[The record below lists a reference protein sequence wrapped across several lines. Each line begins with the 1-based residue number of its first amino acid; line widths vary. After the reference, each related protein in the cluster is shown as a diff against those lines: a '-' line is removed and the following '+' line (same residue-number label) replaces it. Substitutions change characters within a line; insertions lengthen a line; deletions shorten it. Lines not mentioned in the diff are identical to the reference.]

1 MKINMDIQQQI
12 KEELKRVII
21 ALGGEVKDDEIVLSP
36 SNTREH
42 GDYASNLAMRKA
54 KSFQTNPMVLAE
66 KIIAEFKL
74 EGVDHIEAAK
84 PGFLNFFL
92 KQDELGSIIKTIVN
106 DPQHYGDL
114 DLGKGIKVNIEYVSA
129 NPTGTLHLGHA
140 RGAALGDC
148 LARLYKKAGYDV
160 TREYYV
166 NDAGVQMDHLAE
178 SLMIRYLSLFGIERA
193 MPDDGYHGPEIIKL
207 AQELKEEIGDLY
219 VNEPESHLE
228 DFKKFGGDK
237 LLDAIKKDLHDFRV
251 DQDVY
256 TSEKA
261 IRNRG
266 DVEKVLEHLR
276 PFCYEQEGALWLD
289 TTKDGDDKDRV
300 LVKTDGNYTYLLPDI
315 AYHNDK
321 FNRGF
326 DLLIDMFGA
335 DHHGYIA
342 RLKSSQ
348 KDLGHNPEALN
359 VCLVQMVRLFKNG
372 EEFKMSKRTGN
383 AITMKELIDEVGVDS
398 VRYFFVSRSGTSHL
412 DFDID
417 LAKTL
422 GSENPVYYAQYTHAR
437 LCGIMK
443 NASSFYPIDYS
454 CSQLTSESEKDLLI
468 LLKDYTN
475 VIKNATL
482 ENEPYKV
489 TNYIHTLAQTIN
501 EFYTKCR
508 VIDDKNPEL
517 TRERLGLVE
526 ACRYVLASALNLI
539 AVEAPERM
547 VSSDKVENN

>member
-1 MKINMDIQQQI
+1 MDIQEQI
-12 KEELKRVII
+12 KQELKRVMSV
-21 ALGGEVKDDEIVLSP
+21 LGQEVSDAEIVLSP

-54 KSFQTNPMVLAE
+54 KAFQLPPMEVAT
-66 KIIAEFKL
+66 KIIGEFSL
-74 EGVDHIEAAK
+74 PGVDHIEACK

-92 KQDELGSIIKTIVN
+92 KQDELGSIIKKIVTEKE
-106 DPQHYGDL
+106 HYGDL
-114 DLGKGIKVNIEYVSA
+114 EIGKGIKVNIEYVSA

-148 LARLYKKAGYDV
+148 LARLYKKSGYDV

-166 NDAGVQMDHLAE
+166 NDAGVQIDHLAD
-178 SLMIRYLSLFGIERA
+178 SLQARYLQEFGIECDV
-193 MPDDGYHGPEIIKL
+193 PDDGYHGPEIIAL
-207 AQELKEEIGDLY
+207 AKELKEKVGDAY
-219 VNEPESHLE
+219 VKDIDAHTE
-228 DFKKFGGDK
+228 DFKDFGK
-237 LLDAIKKDLHDFRV
+237 ARLLDAIKEDLHQFRV

-256 TSEKA
+256 TSEKE
-261 IRNRG
+261 IRDRG
-266 DVEKVLEHLR
+266 DVEKVLEQLR
-276 PFCYEQEGALWLD
+276 PFCYEKEGALWLD

-300 LVKTDGNYTYLLPDI
+300 LIKSDGNYTYLLPDI

-326 DLLIDMFGA
+326 DLLIDLFGA

-348 KDLGHNPEALN
+348 KDLGHNPDALN
-359 VCLVQMVRLFKNG
+359 VTLVQMVRLFKDG
-372 EEFKMSKRTGN
+372 QEFKLSKRTGN
-383 AITMKELIDEVGVDS
+383 AITMKELIEEVGVDA

-437 LCGIMK
+437 LCGILN
-443 NASSFYPIDYS
+443 NAKAFFPLDYACSS
-454 CSQLTSESEKDLLI
+454 LTTDTEKDLLI
-468 LLKDYTN
+468 LLKDYPN
-475 VIKNATL
+475 VIKAATL
-482 ENEPYKV
+482 EMEPYKV
-489 TNYIHTLAQTIN
+489 TNYIHTLSQTIN

-508 VIDDKNPEL
+508 VIDDQNVIL
-517 TRERLGLVE
+517 TKERLGLVE
-526 ACRYVLASALNLI
+526 ACRDVLASALSLI
-539 AVEAPERM
+539 AVSSPERM
-547 VSSDKVENN
+547 VSSEKAEN

>member
-1 MKINMDIQQQI
+1 MDIQEQI
-12 KEELKRVII
+12 KQELKRVMSV
-21 ALGGEVKDDEIVLSP
+21 LGQEVSDAEIVLSP

-54 KSFQTNPMVLAE
+54 KAFQLPPMEVAT
-66 KIIAEFKL
+66 KIIGEFSIP
-74 EGVDHIEAAK
+74 GVDHIEACK

-92 KQDELGSIIKTIVN
+92 KQDELGSIIKKIVTEKE
-106 DPQHYGDL
+106 HYGDL
-114 DLGKGIKVNIEYVSA
+114 EIGKGIKVNIEYVSA

-148 LARLYKKAGYDV
+148 LARLYKKSGYDV

-166 NDAGVQMDHLAE
+166 NDAGVQIDHLAD
-178 SLMIRYLSLFGIERA
+178 SLKARYLQEFGIECDV
-193 MPDDGYHGPEIIKL
+193 PDDGYHGPEIITL
-207 AQELKEEIGDLY
+207 AKELKEKVGDAY
-219 VNEPESHLE
+219 VKDIDAHTE
-228 DFKKFGGDK
+228 DFKDFGK
-237 LLDAIKKDLHDFRV
+237 ARLLDAIKEDLHQFRV

-256 TSEKA
+256 TSEKE
-261 IRNRG
+261 IRDRG
-266 DVEKVLEHLR
+266 DVEKVLEQLR
-276 PFCYEQEGALWLD
+276 PFCYEKEGALWLD

-300 LVKTDGNYTYLLPDI
+300 LIKSDGNYTYLLPDI

-326 DLLIDMFGA
+326 DLLIDLFGA

-348 KDLGHNPEALN
+348 KDLGHNPDALN
-359 VCLVQMVRLFKNG
+359 VTLVQMVRLFKDG
-372 EEFKMSKRTGN
+372 QEFKMSKRTGN
-383 AITMKELIDEVGVDS
+383 AITMKELIEEVGVDA

-437 LCGIMK
+437 LCGILN
-443 NASSFYPIDYS
+443 NAKAFFPLDYACSS
-454 CSQLTSESEKDLLI
+454 LTTDTEKDLLI
-468 LLKDYTN
+468 LLKDYPN
-475 VIKNATL
+475 VIKAATL
-482 ENEPYKV
+482 EMEPYKV
-489 TNYIHTLAQTIN
+489 TNYIHTLSQTIN

-508 VIDDKNPEL
+508 VIDDQNVIL
-517 TRERLGLVE
+517 TKERLGLVE
-526 ACRYVLASALNLI
+526 ACRDVLASALSLI
-539 AVEAPERM
+539 AVSSPERM
-547 VSSDKVENN
+547 VSSEKAEN

>member
-1 MKINMDIQQQI
+1 MDIQEQI
-12 KEELKRVII
+12 KQELKRVMSV
-21 ALGGEVKDDEIVLSP
+21 LGQEVSDAEIVLSP

-54 KSFQTNPMVLAE
+54 KAFQLPPMEVAT
-66 KIIAEFKL
+66 KIISEFSL
-74 EGVDHIEAAK
+74 PGVDHIEACK

-92 KQDELGSIIKTIVN
+92 KQDELGSIIKKIVTEKE
-106 DPQHYGDL
+106 HYGDL
-114 DLGKGIKVNIEYVSA
+114 EIGKGIKVNIEYVSA

-148 LARLYKKAGYDV
+148 LARLYKKSGYDV

-166 NDAGVQMDHLAE
+166 NDAGVQIDHLAD
-178 SLMIRYLSLFGIERA
+178 SLKARYLQEFGIECDV
-193 MPDDGYHGPEIIKL
+193 PDDGYHGPEIIAL
-207 AQELKEEIGDLY
+207 AKELKEKVGDAY
-219 VNEPESHLE
+219 VKDIDAHTE
-228 DFKKFGGDK
+228 DFKDFGK
-237 LLDAIKKDLHDFRV
+237 ARLLDAIKEDLHQFRV

-256 TSEKA
+256 TSEKE
-261 IRNRG
+261 IRDRG
-266 DVEKVLEHLR
+266 DVEKVLEQLR
-276 PFCYEQEGALWLD
+276 PFCYEKEGALWLD

-300 LVKTDGNYTYLLPDI
+300 LIKSDGNYTYLLPDI

-326 DLLIDMFGA
+326 DLLIDLFGA

-348 KDLGHNPEALN
+348 KDLGHNPDALN
-359 VCLVQMVRLFKNG
+359 VTLVQMVRLFKDG
-372 EEFKMSKRTGN
+372 QEFKMSKRTGN
-383 AITMKELIDEVGVDS
+383 AITMKELIEEVGVDA

-437 LCGIMK
+437 LCGILN
-443 NASSFYPIDYS
+443 NAKAFFPLAYACSS
-454 CSQLTSESEKDLLI
+454 LTTDTEKDLLI
-468 LLKDYTN
+468 LLKDYPN
-475 VIKNATL
+475 VIKAATL
-482 ENEPYKV
+482 EMEPYKV
-489 TNYIHTLAQTIN
+489 TNYIHTLSQTIN

-508 VIDDKNPEL
+508 VIDDQNVIL
-517 TRERLGLVE
+517 TKERLGLVE
-526 ACRYVLASALNLI
+526 ACRDVLASALSLI
-539 AVEAPERM
+539 AVSSPERM
-547 VSSDKVENN
+547 VSSEKAEN

>member
-1 MKINMDIQQQI
+1 MDIQQKI
-12 KEELKRVII
+12 KEELKRVVLE
-21 ALGGEVKDDEIVLSP
+21 LGVEVKDDEIVLSP

-42 GDYASNLAMRKA
+42 GDYASNLAMRKCKA
-54 KSFQTNPMVLAE
+54 FQKNPMEVAE
-66 KIIAEFKL
+66 AIIAKFSL
-74 EGVDHIEAAK
+74 EGVDHIEACK

-92 KQDELGSIIKTIVN
+92 KMDELGSVIKTIVS
-106 DPQHYGDL
+106 DPENYGSL
-114 DLGKGIKVNIEYVSA
+114 NLGKGKKVNIEYVSA

-148 LARLYKKAGYDV
+148 LARLYKKSGYDV

-178 SLMIRYLSLFGIERA
+178 SLMIRYLEQFGIEDRV
-193 MPDDGYHGPEIIKL
+193 MPDDGYHGPEIIAL
-207 AQELKEEIGDLY
+207 AKELKDSIGDAY
-219 VNEPESHLE
+219 VNDPDTHLE
-228 DFKKFGGDK
+228 DFKKYGGK
-237 LLDAIKKDLHDFRV
+237 RLLDAIKSDLHEFRV

-261 IRNRG
+261 IRQRG
-266 DVEKVLEHLR
+266 DVEKVLEELK
-276 PFCYEQEGALWLD
+276 PYCYEQDGALWLN

-300 LVKTDGNYTYLLPDI
+300 LVKSDGNYTYLLPDI

-326 DLLIDMFGA
+326 DMLIDMFGA

-383 AITMKELIDEVGVDS
+383 AISMKELVEEVGVDA

-443 NASSFYPIDYS
+443 NAKDFYPVDYS
-454 CSQLTSESEKDLLI
+454 SALLTTESEKNLLI
-468 LLKDYTN
+468 LLKSYSD
-475 VIKNATL
+475 VIKNATE

-489 TNYIHTLAQTIN
+489 TNFIHTLAQSIN

-508 VIDDKNPEL
+508 VIDDKNVEL
-517 TRERLGLVE
+517 TKERLGLVE
-526 ACRYVLASALNLI
+526 ACKDVLASALNLI
-539 AVEAPERM
+539 AVDAPERM
-547 VSSDKVENN
+547 VSSEKSE

>member
-1 MKINMDIQQQI
+1 MDIQEQI
-12 KEELKRVII
+12 KQELKRVMSV
-21 ALGGEVKDDEIVLSP
+21 LGQEVSDAEIVLSP

-54 KSFQTNPMVLAE
+54 KAFQLPPMEVAT
-66 KIIAEFKL
+66 KIISEFSL
-74 EGVDHIEAAK
+74 PGVDHIEACK

-92 KQDELGSIIKTIVN
+92 KQDELGSIIKKIVTEKE
-106 DPQHYGDL
+106 HYGDL
-114 DLGKGIKVNIEYVSA
+114 EIGKGIKVNIEYVSA

-148 LARLYKKAGYDV
+148 LARLYKKSGYDV

-166 NDAGVQMDHLAE
+166 NDAGVQIDHLAD
-178 SLMIRYLSLFGIERA
+178 SLKARYLQEFGIECDV
-193 MPDDGYHGPEIIKL
+193 PDDGYHGPEIIVL
-207 AQELKEEIGDLY
+207 AKELKEKVGDAY
-219 VNEPESHLE
+219 VKDIDAHTE
-228 DFKKFGGDK
+228 DFKDFGK
-237 LLDAIKKDLHDFRV
+237 ARLLDAIKEDLHQFRV

-256 TSEKA
+256 TSEKE
-261 IRNRG
+261 IRDRG
-266 DVEKVLEHLR
+266 DVEKVLEQLR
-276 PFCYEQEGALWLD
+276 PFCYEKEGALWLD

-300 LVKTDGNYTYLLPDI
+300 LIKSDGNYTYLLPDI

-326 DLLIDMFGA
+326 DLLIDLFGA

-348 KDLGHNPEALN
+348 KDLGHNPDALN
-359 VCLVQMVRLFKNG
+359 VTLVQMVRLFKDG
-372 EEFKMSKRTGN
+372 QEFKMSKRTGN
-383 AITMKELIDEVGVDS
+383 AITMKELIEEVGVDA

-437 LCGIMK
+437 LCGILN
-443 NASSFYPIDYS
+443 NAKAFFPLDYACSS
-454 CSQLTSESEKDLLI
+454 LTTDTEKDLLI
-468 LLKDYTN
+468 LLKDYPN
-475 VIKNATL
+475 VIKAATL
-482 ENEPYKV
+482 EMEPYKV
-489 TNYIHTLAQTIN
+489 TNYIHTLSQTIN

-508 VIDDKNPEL
+508 VIDDQNVIL
-517 TRERLGLVE
+517 TKERLGLVE
-526 ACRYVLASALNLI
+526 ACRDVLASALSLI
-539 AVEAPERM
+539 AVSSPERM
-547 VSSDKVENN
+547 VSSEKAEN

>member
-1 MKINMDIQQQI
+1 MDIQQKI
-12 KEELKRVII
+12 KDELKRVIVK
-21 ALGGEVKDDEIVLSP
+21 LGGEVEDKEIVLSP
-36 SNTREH
+36 SDTREH

-54 KSFQTNPMVLAE
+54 KVFHKNSMDLAND
-66 KIIAEFKL
+66 IIAEFSL
-74 EGVDHIEAAK
+74 DGVDHIEACR

-92 KQDELGSIIKTIVN
+92 KQDELGSIIKTIVSN
-106 DPQHYGDL
+106 PEHYGEL
-114 DLGKGIKVNIEYVSA
+114 DMGKGIKVDIEYVSA

-178 SLMIRYLSLFGIERA
+178 SLMVRYLEEFSQDA
-193 MPDDGYHGPEIIKL
+193 KMPEDGYHGPEIIAL
-207 AQELKEEIGDLY
+207 AKELKEKVGDSYLAD
-219 VNEPESHLE
+219 PESHLE
-228 DFKKFGGDK
+228 DFKRFGGMK

-261 IRNRG
+261 IRQRG
-266 DVEKVLEHLR
+266 DVEKVLQQLK
-276 PFCYEQEGALWLD
+276 PFCYEQDGALWLN

-300 LVKTDGNYTYLLPDI
+300 LVKSDGNYTYLLPDI

-326 DLLIDMFGA
+326 DLLIDLFGA

-348 KDLGHNPEALN
+348 KDLGHNPDALH
-359 VCLVQMVRLFKNG
+359 VSLVQMVRLFKNG

-383 AITMKELIDEVGVDS
+383 AISMKELVEEVGVDA

-437 LCGIMK
+437 LCGIMN
-443 NASSFYPIDYS
+443 NAKDFYPIDYS
-454 CSQLTSESEKDLLI
+454 SSLLVSESEKNLLI
-468 LLKDYTN
+468 LLKGYSD
-475 VIKNATL
+475 VIKSATI

-489 TNYIHTLAQTIN
+489 TNYIHTLAQSIN

-508 VIDDKNPEL
+508 VIDSQNVEL
-517 TRERLGLVE
+517 TKERLGLVE
-526 ACRYVLASALNLI
+526 ACKDVLASALDLI
-539 AVEAPERM
+539 AVSAPERM
-547 VSSDKVENN
+547 VSAEKAE

>member
-1 MKINMDIQQQI
+1 MDIQEQI
-12 KEELKRVII
+12 KQELKRVMSV
-21 ALGGEVKDDEIVLSP
+21 LGQEVSDAEIVLSP

-54 KSFQTNPMVLAE
+54 KAFQLPPMEVAT
-66 KIIAEFKL
+66 KIISEFSL
-74 EGVDHIEAAK
+74 PGVDHIEACK

-92 KQDELGSIIKTIVN
+92 KQDELGSIIKKIVTEKE
-106 DPQHYGDL
+106 HYGDL
-114 DLGKGIKVNIEYVSA
+114 EIGKGIKVNIEYVSA

-148 LARLYKKAGYDV
+148 LARLYKKSGYDV

-166 NDAGVQMDHLAE
+166 NDAGVQIDHLAD
-178 SLMIRYLSLFGIERA
+178 SLKARYLQEFGIECA
-193 MPDDGYHGPEIIKL
+193 VPDDGYHGPEIIAL
-207 AQELKEEIGDLY
+207 AKELKEKVGDAY
-219 VNEPESHLE
+219 VKDIDAHTE
-228 DFKKFGGDK
+228 DFKDFGK
-237 LLDAIKKDLHDFRV
+237 ARLLDAIKEDLHQFRV

-256 TSEKA
+256 TSEKE
-261 IRNRG
+261 IRDRG
-266 DVEKVLEHLR
+266 DVEKVLEQLR
-276 PFCYEQEGALWLD
+276 PFCYEKEGALWLD

-300 LVKTDGNYTYLLPDI
+300 LIKSDGNYTYLLPDI

-326 DLLIDMFGA
+326 DLLIDLFGA

-348 KDLGHNPEALN
+348 KDLGHNPDALN
-359 VCLVQMVRLFKNG
+359 VTLVQMVRLFKDG
-372 EEFKMSKRTGN
+372 QEFKMSKRTGN
-383 AITMKELIDEVGVDS
+383 AITMKELIEEVGVDA

-437 LCGIMK
+437 LCGILN
-443 NASSFYPIDYS
+443 NAKAFFPLDYACSS
-454 CSQLTSESEKDLLI
+454 LTTDTEKDLLI
-468 LLKDYTN
+468 LLKDYPN
-475 VIKNATL
+475 VIKAATL
-482 ENEPYKV
+482 EMEPYKV
-489 TNYIHTLAQTIN
+489 TNYIHTLSQTIN

-508 VIDDKNPEL
+508 VIDDQNVIL
-517 TRERLGLVE
+517 TKERLGLVE
-526 ACRYVLASALNLI
+526 ACRDVLASALSLI
-539 AVEAPERM
+539 AVSSPERM
-547 VSSDKVENN
+547 VSSEKAEN

>member
-1 MKINMDIQQQI
+1 MDIQEQI
-12 KEELKRVII
+12 KQELKRVMSV
-21 ALGGEVKDDEIVLSP
+21 LGQEVSDAEIVLSP

-54 KSFQTNPMVLAE
+54 KAFQLPPMEVAT
-66 KIIAEFKL
+66 KIISEFSL
-74 EGVDHIEAAK
+74 PGVDHIEACK

-92 KQDELGSIIKTIVN
+92 KQDELGSIIKKIVTEKE
-106 DPQHYGDL
+106 HYGDL
-114 DLGKGIKVNIEYVSA
+114 EIGKGIKVNIEYVSA

-148 LARLYKKAGYDV
+148 LARLYKKSGYDV

-166 NDAGVQMDHLAE
+166 NDAGVQIDHLAD
-178 SLMIRYLSLFGIERA
+178 SLKARYLQEFGIECDV
-193 MPDDGYHGPEIIKL
+193 PDDGYHGPEIIAL
-207 AQELKEEIGDLY
+207 AKELKEKVGDAY
-219 VNEPESHLE
+219 VKDIDAHTE
-228 DFKKFGGDK
+228 DFKDFGK
-237 LLDAIKKDLHDFRV
+237 ARLLDAIKEDLHQFRV

-256 TSEKA
+256 TSEKE
-261 IRNRG
+261 IRDRG
-266 DVEKVLEHLR
+266 DVEKVLEQLR
-276 PFCYEQEGALWLD
+276 PFCYEKEGALWLD

-300 LVKTDGNYTYLLPDI
+300 LIKSDGNYTYLLPDI

-326 DLLIDMFGA
+326 DLLIDLFGA

-348 KDLGHNPEALN
+348 KDLGHNPDALN
-359 VCLVQMVRLFKNG
+359 VTLVQMVRLFKDG
-372 EEFKMSKRTGN
+372 QEFKMSKRTGN
-383 AITMKELIDEVGVDS
+383 AITMKELIEEVGVDA

-437 LCGIMK
+437 LFGILN
-443 NASSFYPIDYS
+443 NAKAFFPLDYACSS
-454 CSQLTSESEKDLLI
+454 LTTDTEKDLLI
-468 LLKDYTN
+468 LLKDYPN
-475 VIKNATL
+475 VIKAATL
-482 ENEPYKV
+482 EMEPYKV
-489 TNYIHTLAQTIN
+489 TNYIHTLSQTIN

-508 VIDDKNPEL
+508 VIDDQNVIL
-517 TRERLGLVE
+517 TKERLGLVE
-526 ACRYVLASALNLI
+526 ACRDVLASALSLI
-539 AVEAPERM
+539 AVSSPERM
-547 VSSDKVENN
+547 VSSEKAEN

>member
-1 MKINMDIQQQI
+1 MDIQEQI
-12 KEELKRVII
+12 KQELKRVMSV
-21 ALGGEVKDDEIVLSP
+21 LGQEVSDAEIVLSP

-54 KSFQTNPMVLAE
+54 KAFQLPPMEVAT
-66 KIIAEFKL
+66 KIISEFSL
-74 EGVDHIEAAK
+74 PGVDHIEACK

-92 KQDELGSIIKTIVN
+92 KQDELGSIIKKIVTEKE
-106 DPQHYGDL
+106 HYGDL
-114 DLGKGIKVNIEYVSA
+114 EIGKGIKVNIEYVSA

-148 LARLYKKAGYDV
+148 LARLYKKSGYDV

-166 NDAGVQMDHLAE
+166 NDAGVQIDHLAD
-178 SLMIRYLSLFGIERA
+178 SLKARYLQEFGIECDV
-193 MPDDGYHGPEIIKL
+193 PDDGYHGPEIIAL
-207 AQELKEEIGDLY
+207 AKELKEKVGDAY
-219 VNEPESHLE
+219 VKDIDAHTE
-228 DFKKFGGDK
+228 DFKDFGK
-237 LLDAIKKDLHDFRV
+237 ARLLDAIKEDLHQFRV

-256 TSEKA
+256 TSEKE
-261 IRNRG
+261 IRDRG
-266 DVEKVLEHLR
+266 DVEKVLEQLR
-276 PFCYEQEGALWLD
+276 PFCYEKEGALWLD

-300 LVKTDGNYTYLLPDI
+300 LIKSDGNYTYLLPDI

-326 DLLIDMFGA
+326 DLLIDLFGA

-348 KDLGHNPEALN
+348 KDLGHNPDALN
-359 VCLVQMVRLFKNG
+359 VTLVQMVRLFKDG
-372 EEFKMSKRTGN
+372 QEFKMSKRTGN
-383 AITMKELIDEVGVDS
+383 AITMKELIEEVCVDA

-437 LCGIMK
+437 LCGILN
-443 NASSFYPIDYS
+443 NAKAFFPLDYACSS
-454 CSQLTSESEKDLLI
+454 LTTDTEKDLLI
-468 LLKDYTN
+468 LLKDYPN
-475 VIKNATL
+475 VIKAATL
-482 ENEPYKV
+482 EMEPYKV
-489 TNYIHTLAQTIN
+489 TNYIHTLSQTIN

-508 VIDDKNPEL
+508 VIDDQNVIL
-517 TRERLGLVE
+517 TKERLGLVE
-526 ACRYVLASALNLI
+526 ACRDVLASALSLI
-539 AVEAPERM
+539 AVSSPERM
-547 VSSDKVENN
+547 VSSEKAEN

>member
-1 MKINMDIQQQI
+1 MDIQQKI
-12 KEELKRVII
+12 KDELKRVIVK
-21 ALGGEVKDDEIVLSP
+21 LGGEVEDKEIVLSP
-36 SNTREH
+36 SDTREH

-54 KSFQTNPMVLAE
+54 KVFHKNSMDLAND
-66 KIIAEFKL
+66 IIAEFSL
-74 EGVDHIEAAK
+74 DGVDHIEACR

-92 KQDELGSIIKTIVN
+92 KQDELGSIIKTIVSN
-106 DPQHYGDL
+106 PEHYGEL
-114 DLGKGIKVNIEYVSA
+114 DMGKGIKVDIEYVSA

-178 SLMIRYLSLFGIERA
+178 SLMVRYLEEFSQDA
-193 MPDDGYHGPEIIKL
+193 KMPEDGYHGPEIIAL
-207 AQELKEEIGDLY
+207 AKELKEKVGDSYLAD
-219 VNEPESHLE
+219 PESHLE
-228 DFKKFGGDK
+228 DFKQFGGMK

-261 IRNRG
+261 IRQRG
-266 DVEKVLEHLR
+266 DVEKVLQQLK
-276 PFCYEQEGALWLD
+276 PFCYEQDGALWLN

-300 LVKTDGNYTYLLPDI
+300 LVKSDGNYTYLLPDI

-326 DLLIDMFGA
+326 DLLIDLFGA

-348 KDLGHNPEALN
+348 KDLGHNPDALH
-359 VCLVQMVRLFKNG
+359 VSLVQMVRLFKNG

-383 AITMKELIDEVGVDS
+383 AISMKELVEEVGVDA

-437 LCGIMK
+437 LCGIMN
-443 NASSFYPIDYS
+443 NAKDFYPIDYS
-454 CSQLTSESEKDLLI
+454 SSLLVSESEKNLLI
-468 LLKDYTN
+468 LLKGYSD
-475 VIKNATL
+475 VIKSATI

-489 TNYIHTLAQTIN
+489 TNYIHTLAQSIN

-508 VIDDKNPEL
+508 VIDSQNVEL
-517 TRERLGLVE
+517 TKERLGLVE
-526 ACRYVLASALNLI
+526 ACKDVLASALDLI
-539 AVEAPERM
+539 AVFAPERM
-547 VSSDKVENN
+547 VSAEKAE

>member
-1 MKINMDIQQQI
+1 MDIQQKI
-12 KEELKRVII
+12 KDELKRVII
-21 ALGGEVKDDEIVLSP
+21 KLGGEVEDKEIVLSP
-36 SNTREH
+36 SDTREH
-42 GDYASNLAMRKA
+42 GDYASNLAMRKS
-54 KSFQTNPMVLAE
+54 KVFHKNPMDLAND
-66 KIIAEFKL
+66 IIAEFSVD
-74 EGVDHIEAAK
+74 GVDHIEACK

-92 KQDELGSIIKTIVN
+92 KQDELGSIIKAIVSN
-106 DPQHYGDL
+106 PEHYGDL
-114 DLGKGIKVNIEYVSA
+114 DMGKGIKVDIEYVSA

-178 SLMIRYLSLFGIERA
+178 SLMVRYLEEFSQDA
-193 MPDDGYHGPEIIKL
+193 KMPDDGYHGPEIIDL
-207 AQELKEEIGDLY
+207 AKELKEKVGDSYLAD
-219 VNEPESHLE
+219 PKGHLE
-228 DFKKFGGDK
+228 DFKRFGGMK

-261 IRNRG
+261 IRQRG
-266 DVEKVLEHLR
+266 DVEKVLQQLK
-276 PFCYEQEGALWLD
+276 PFCYEQDGALWLN

-300 LVKTDGNYTYLLPDI
+300 LVKSDGNYTYLLPDI

-326 DLLIDMFGA
+326 DLLIDLFGA

-348 KDLGHNPEALN
+348 KDLGHNPDALH
-359 VCLVQMVRLFKNG
+359 VSLVQMVRLFKNG

-383 AITMKELIDEVGVDS
+383 AISMKELVEEVGVDA

-437 LCGIMK
+437 LCGIMN
-443 NASSFYPIDYS
+443 NAKDFYPIDYS
-454 CSQLTSESEKDLLI
+454 SSLLVSESEKNLLI
-468 LLKDYTN
+468 LLKGYSD
-475 VIKNATL
+475 VIRSATV

-489 TNYIHTLAQTIN
+489 TNYIHTLAQSIN

-508 VIDDKNPEL
+508 VIDSQNVEL
-517 TRERLGLVE
+517 TKERLGLVE
-526 ACRYVLASALNLI
+526 ACKDVLASALDLI
-539 AVEAPERM
+539 AVSAPERM
-547 VSSDKVENN
+547 VSAEKSE

>member
-1 MKINMDIQQQI
+1 MSSLQEQI
-12 KEELKRVII
+12 KAKLIEVITD
-21 ALGGEVKDDEIVLSP
+21 LGGQVNESEIVLSP
-36 SNTREH
+36 SNTRDH
-42 GDYASNLAMRKA
+42 GDYASNIAMRKA
-54 KSFQTNPMVLAE
+54 KSFGMKPIDLANKIAE
-66 KIIAEFKL
+66 KFVL
-74 EGVDHIEAAK
+74 DGVDHLEACM

-92 KQDELGSIIKTIVN
+92 KQNELGAIIKEITSN
-106 DPQHYGDL
+106 PENYGSC
-114 DLGKGIKVNIEYVSA
+114 DLGRGKKVDIEYVSA

-148 LARLYKKAGYDV
+148 LSRLYKKCGYDV

-178 SLMIRYLSLFGIERA
+178 SLMVRYLELFNVEA
-193 MPDDGYHGPEIIKL
+193 TMPEDGYHGPEIIQIAKD
-207 AQELKEEIGDLY
+207 LKEKIGDAYLS
-219 VNEPESHLE
+219 NPKEHLE

-237 LLDAIKKDLHDFRV
+237 LLDAIKKDLAEFRV
-251 DQDVY
+251 EQDIY

-266 DVEKVLEHLR
+266 DVEKVLEALK
-276 PFCYEQEGALWLD
+276 PYCYQQDGALWLN

-300 LVKTDGNYTYLLPDI
+300 LIKSDGSYTYLLPDI

-326 DLLIDMFGA
+326 DLVIDLFGA

-348 KDLGHNPEALN
+348 KDLGHNPDALI
-359 VCLVQMVRLFKNG
+359 VCMVQMVRLFKNG

-383 AITMKELIDEVGVDS
+383 AISMKELVEEVGVDA
-398 VRYFFVSRSGTSHL
+398 VRYFFASRSGASHL

-422 GSENPVYYAQYTHAR
+422 GSTNPVYYAQYTHAR
-437 LCGIMK
+437 LCGIMA
-443 NASSFYPIDYS
+443 NAAKFYPIDYS
-454 CSQLTSESEKDLLI
+454 CTSMSSDSERDLMI
-468 LLKDYTN
+468 LLKDYPN
-475 VIKNATL
+475 VIKNATV

-489 TNYIHTLAQTIN
+489 TNYIHTLAQSVN

-526 ACRYVLASALNLI
+526 ACKDVLASALSI
-539 AVEAPERM
+539 IGVSAPERM
-547 VSSDKVENN
+547 VSAEKDQ

>member
-1 MKINMDIQQQI
+1 MDIQEQI
-12 KEELKRVII
+12 KQELKRVMSV
-21 ALGGEVKDDEIVLSP
+21 LGQEVSDAEIVLSP

-54 KSFQTNPMVLAE
+54 KAFQLPPMEVAT
-66 KIIAEFKL
+66 KIISEFSL
-74 EGVDHIEAAK
+74 PGVDHIEACK

-92 KQDELGSIIKTIVN
+92 KQDELGSIIKKIVTEKE
-106 DPQHYGDL
+106 HYGDL
-114 DLGKGIKVNIEYVSA
+114 EIGKGIKVNIEYVSA

-148 LARLYKKAGYDV
+148 LARLYKKSGYDV

-166 NDAGVQMDHLAE
+166 NDAGVQIDHLAD
-178 SLMIRYLSLFGIERA
+178 SLKARYLQEFGIECDV
-193 MPDDGYHGPEIIKL
+193 PDDGYHGPEITAL
-207 AQELKEEIGDLY
+207 AKELKEKVGDAY
-219 VNEPESHLE
+219 VKDIDAHTE
-228 DFKKFGGDK
+228 DFKDFGK
-237 LLDAIKKDLHDFRV
+237 ARLLDAIKEDLHQFRV

-256 TSEKA
+256 TSEKE
-261 IRNRG
+261 IRDRG
-266 DVEKVLEHLR
+266 DVEKVLEQLR
-276 PFCYEQEGALWLD
+276 PFCYEKEGALWLD

-300 LVKTDGNYTYLLPDI
+300 LIKSDGNYTYLLPDI

-326 DLLIDMFGA
+326 DLLIDLFGA

-348 KDLGHNPEALN
+348 KDLGHNPDALN
-359 VCLVQMVRLFKNG
+359 VTLVQMVRLFKDG
-372 EEFKMSKRTGN
+372 QEFKMSKRTGN
-383 AITMKELIDEVGVDS
+383 AITMKELIEEVGVDA

-437 LCGIMK
+437 LCGILN
-443 NASSFYPIDYS
+443 NAKAFFPLDYACSS
-454 CSQLTSESEKDLLI
+454 LTTDTEKDLLI
-468 LLKDYTN
+468 LLKDYPN
-475 VIKNATL
+475 VIKAATL
-482 ENEPYKV
+482 EMEPYKV
-489 TNYIHTLAQTIN
+489 TNYIHTLSQTIN

-508 VIDDKNPEL
+508 VIDDQNVIL
-517 TRERLGLVE
+517 TKERLGLVE
-526 ACRYVLASALNLI
+526 ACRDVLASALSLI
-539 AVEAPERM
+539 AVSSPERM
-547 VSSDKVENN
+547 VSSEKAEN